1 MYAPTIMITDRDLER
16 LRRLLDQ
23 HDTPLAEALDAEL
36 HRAVV
41 VPQRDVPADVVTM
54 NSEITYEDCATGT
67 RRTIRIVFPKDADAS
82 AGRIS
87 ILAPIAAAL
96 LGLRTGQEIEWRV
109 PKGVTRVRVA
119 AIRYQPEAAGD
130 QGK

>member
-1 MYAPTIMITDRDLER
+1 MYAPSIMITDRDLER

-23 HDTPLAEALDAEL
+23 YDTPLAEALDAEL

-54 NSEITYEDCATGT
+54 NSEVTYEDCATGA
-67 RRTIRIVFPKDADAS
+67 RRTIRIVFPQDADAS

-87 ILAPIAAAL
+87 VLAPIAAAL

-109 PKGVTRVRVA
+109 PKGMTRLRVVE
-119 AIRYQPEAAGD
+119 IRYQPEAAGD
-130 QGK
+130 LGR

>member
-23 HDTPLAEALDAEL
+23 HDTQLAEALDAEL

-54 NSEITYEDCATGT
+54 NSEITYEDCETGT

-109 PKGVTRVRVA
+109 PKGMTRLRLA
-119 AIRYQPEAAGD
+119 EIRYQPEAAGD
-130 QGK
+130 LDR